1 MTRGPVA
8 IDATPRSEVACNSL
22 VQTDNKLF
30 NKVII
35 VFSYLCDEATALR
48 DRARDHLRP
57 ALLLLADQRAL
68 ATAAVAGG
76 VATATLAE
84 PPRPEVAANAALP
97 LLLAVQ
103 QFSIRVN
110 ALAVN
115 LIRQLASLYSPQQ
128 KLFAATF
135 RAVTMRRAF
144 DALGDLLGVLILLD
158 DALLRSTH
166 LPEALAGYR
175 RMVYNMTLEPDR
187 YGVQLAQL
195 QELDARIVAIS
206 KLLLNKQNKFS
217 PNLYVTCIQQQ
228 LDART
233 VDGTVELNVTTN
245 APFLMQLLEN
255 VKRLL
260 ADLGTII
267 GQPTETQQR
276 DEIVGLVALFCFHQ
290 YLHAPTKGVDKKTYT
305 ALWALGKRVPLTY
318 MGGVAMWRPLSFLA
332 RECPHPP
339 IPSVSTAPPC
349 QVAISSPA
357 LPPALGTALT
367 SPSGRPPLHLPRP
380 ASPSPLT
387 PSPRALA
394 GQALC
399 HSKAPQ

>member
-1 MTRGPVA
+1 
-8 IDATPRSEVACNSL
+8 
-22 VQTDNKLF
+22 
-30 NKVII
+30 
-35 VFSYLCDEATALR
+35 
-48 DRARDHLRP
+48 
-57 ALLLLADQRAL
+57 
-68 ATAAVAGG
+68 
-76 VATATLAE
+76 
-84 PPRPEVAANAALP
+84 VAANAALP

-158 DALLRSTH
+158 DALQRSTH

-175 RMVYNMTLEPDR
+175 RVVNNMTREPGL
-187 YGVQLAQL
+187 YGVEMPQLL
-195 QELDARIVAIS
+195 ELDARIVAIT
-206 KLLLNKQNKFS
+206 KLLQN
-217 PNLYVTCIQQQ
+217 NLFRSCITQQ

-233 VDGTVELNVTTN
+233 VDGTVDINVTTN
-245 APFLMQLLEN
+245 APFLTQLLEN

-318 MGGVAMWRPLSFLA
+318 LGGVAMWRPLSFLA
-332 RECPHPP
+332 RECPLPPAPPP
-339 IPSVSTAPPC
+339 IPLAPS
-349 QVAISSPA
+349 ALDLLSISSRSPRPPS
-357 LPPALGTALT
+357 LPR
-367 SPSGRPPLHLPRP
+367 SGRRSRPQAAEPPLPLPLP

-387 PSPRALA
+387 PSPPHPLG
-394 GQALC
+394 GQALS
-399 HSKAPQ
+399 HSKAPR